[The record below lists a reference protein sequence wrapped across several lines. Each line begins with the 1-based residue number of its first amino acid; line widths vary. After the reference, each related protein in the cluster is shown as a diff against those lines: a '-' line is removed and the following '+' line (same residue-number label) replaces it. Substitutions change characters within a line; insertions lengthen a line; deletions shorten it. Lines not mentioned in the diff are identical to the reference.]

1 MTQPTG
7 DQSHRLDLQKKD
19 PSLQRS
25 SSIRLRVPSVLSSDG
40 PRRPR
45 DRPGFPWDHPGRPWE
60 EPGTTASPG
69 IQDHAP
75 HSPDPLQWQLA
86 YSSTA
91 QDESPLNFNAALD
104 VESKRAIS
112 EDEDAEGDC
121 KKISAAQY
129 EIFRQAV
136 TTSKGSYKVNPAK
149 TKRASGASLLDLGDT
164 EVPDRVSWLYQPSLQ
179 DTMASTARIAQGLKE
194 DEEVVKTTLSET
206 LNDNTSSFKFFT
218 VKQIFPREP
227 YRLKIHRDAL
237 YAPKPP
243 GDHGFIHN
251 KTPSSYHLSHRVCL
265 DTEELAWRSAI
276 YASLADS
283 MVASV
288 IEELSPKDERTKLLR
303 EKLTIIQEAQV
314 SAVSAGFAAASN
326 LQLLRRDALLK
337 NFNFQPQVLSAV
349 RTAPFE
355 GYHVVGPETKVPQS
369 RVRAIR
375 QADRRAHQWLS
386 PSRKNPRPARRRH
399 PRRRLLD
406 LQCLTGW
413 APLHP
418 QLRGLSHRSRPFELA
433 PSGCPKVSAFR
444 GQQEGVPVHLSSVW
458 TGDFSTGVHQ
468 AAKTRRLAV
477 EAARCEATRLL
488 RPLTDQGRYTG
499 TSSTA
504 RPDNHQGPPVS
515 WLDHQLREVRPHTKS
530 RLPVHWDAVQHSTFH
545 SGTPAENAC
554 KGPVSSSALD
564 SQSEH
569 NCQRSAQTSRHAGV
583 HGLAGL
589 ARTAPSS
596 SSPMVG
602 CHSMVPEDRELVRP
616 DSSSTV
622 GSVRGGMVVIPSSPA
637 RSTPRHQGDGSNSLH
652 RCVQFGLGSPVRL
665 TLDTGTVVSISK
677 IVPHKRSGDAGY
689 HLCCERLPT
698 SSEVPSGATD
708 VRQRSDGGVH
718 QERGGHEIA
727 HFDADDHTA
736 AQVVRQQ
743 GDYVGSRPSARS
755 AQHPG
760 GFPVQTWPDTDQGVD
775 DGHGESTTRVCQVGR
790 NTDRFVCDIRQ
801 QTTRQVRIAISGP
814 QGGVDRCHV
823 HALGQG
829 EGPSVRI
836 PAIQDGPSSTAE
848 DRSITRSAGDTDRSN
863 ATGSIMVPRADGPIP
878 RRPDSAVRKRSRPAD
893 TRGVHGRRRDRDS
906 SLPAVKSTCVET
918 LRAILRAKGHS
929 REAANMMSRCLR
941 ESSQQVYESHW
952 SRFVAFCRTQRWH
965 VFQVRSHHFSTYMMH
980 LFRDGL
986 LPSTIISHRTSVASV
1001 LRHWVYNPAA
1011 DPHIKLLVRAF
1022 RLERP
1027 VQRRIMPKW
1036 DLNLVLL
1043 SLLRPPFTSQS
1054 EEDGESSDD
1063 VIPLKWQTLKCVF
1076 LASARERSYLH
1087 ALSIAPGRCVFAR
1100 GNTQRQLVVSLLPEP
1115 GFLAKNQLPTQ
1126 APEWITVPGIAH
1138 LNPTEPE
1145 RMLCPLRQLKLYI
1158 PDSERIRGGRQRMFI
1173 HWNHSIRDIMRSHI
1187 SRWIVETVKEAYTQA
1202 DRQYD
1207 RVTAHEVRA
1216 LSASWAYNCQVAL
1229 PDILSVAFWRSSGV
1243 FQNSYLRD
1251 MACIAEGMSTLGPVV
1266 VAQHV
1271 VDPGHLHPPP

>member
-1 MTQPTG
+1 MFG
-7 DQSHRLDLQKKD
+7 HRGVGQEV
-19 PSLQRS
+19 RH
-25 SSIRLRVPSVLSSDG
+25 LR
-40 PRRPR
+40 
-45 DRPGFPWDHPGRPWE
+45 
-60 EPGTTASPG
+60 
-69 IQDHAP
+69 I
-75 HSPDPLQWQLA
+75 
-86 YSSTA
+86 
-91 QDESPLNFNAALD
+91 
-104 VESKRAIS
+104 
-112 EDEDAEGDC
+112 
-121 KKISAAQY
+121 
-129 EIFRQAV
+129 
-136 TTSKGSYKVNPAK
+136 
-149 TKRASGASLLDLGDT
+149 
-164 EVPDRVSWLYQPSLQ
+164 
-179 DTMASTARIAQGLKE
+179 
-194 DEEVVKTTLSET
+194 
-206 LNDNTSSFKFFT
+206 
-218 VKQIFPREP
+218 
-227 YRLKIHRDAL
+227 
-237 YAPKPP
+237 
-243 GDHGFIHN
+243 
-251 KTPSSYHLSHRVCL
+251 
-265 DTEELAWRSAI
+265 
-276 YASLADS
+276 
-283 MVASV
+283 
-288 IEELSPKDERTKLLR
+288 
-303 EKLTIIQEAQV
+303 
-314 SAVSAGFAAASN
+314 SAGFDGGFSYWRTFSQGWALETSLREVDHHPRGSSFCGVCGFCSSVQPAVVTSWCPPQE
-326 LQLLRRDALLK
+326 LQLPAPSSLCSADSSVWRLPCGGSWTKGA
-337 NFNFQPQVLSAV
+337 FNLVS
-349 RTAPFE
+349 
-355 GYHVVGPETKVPQS
+355 GPSDKL
-369 RVRAIR
+369 IGW
-375 QADRRAHQWLS
+375 QAHLWLS
-386 PSRKNPRPARRRH
+386 PSRKRSRPARRRH
-399 PRRRLLD
+399 PRRRLLG

-418 QLRGLSHRSRPFELA
+418 QRRGLSHRSRPFELA
-433 PSGCPKVSAFR
+433 P
-444 GQQEGVPVHLSSVW
+444 EGPVHDPSKEARSLASLLLLPQPDNVDGSQMGARLADFAPHWRSLLGNCRATGIVEDGVGIAFQQRPQLTHQSISFRTRNSRQDLQQALDALLMKGAIERVTSVKSLGFYSQLFLVPKK
-458 TGDFSTGVHQ
+458 TGDLRPVIHLSTLNRHMVVPHFKMETQGSVRSAIRSQEWMVSIDIRDAYLHVPMHQ
-468 AAKTRRLAV
+468 AVRKYLRFVDNKKVYQFTCLPFGLATSPW
-477 EAARCEATRLL
+477 EFTKLL
-488 RPLTDQGRYTG
+488 RPVVSLLRQQGVKLHVYLDDWLIRAD
-499 TSSTA
+499 TSEEA
-504 RPDNHQGPPVS
+504 
-515 WLDHQLREVRPHTKS
+515 QLHAQTTIKVLQFLGWIINRPHTKS
-530 RLPVHWDAVQHSTFH
+530 RLPVHRDAVQHSTFH
-545 SGTPAENAC
+545 SGAPAENAC
-554 KGPVSSSALD
+554 KGPVSSSTLD
-564 SQSEH
+564 GQSQH
-569 NCQRSAQTSRHAGV
+569 NCTDFSACWCSWPRWSGEDGSVFVQSNGGPPQ
-583 HGLAGL
+583 HG
-589 ARTAPSS
+589 ARGP
-596 SSPMVG
+596 
-602 CHSMVPEDRELVRP
+602 ELVRP

-677 IVPHKRSGDAGY
+677 IVPHKRSGDAGC

-727 HFDADDHTA
+727 HFDADDHST

-760 GFPVQTWPDTDQGVD
+760 RCPVQSRPDTDHGVD

-790 NTDRFVCDIRQ
+790 TTDRYVCDIRQ

-829 EGPSVRI
+829 EWPSVRL
-836 PAIQDGPSSTAE
+836 PAIQDSPSSSAE
-848 DRSITRSAGDTDRSN
+848 DRSITRSAGDTDRST

-878 RRPDSAVRKRSRPAD
+878 RRTVSAVPRRSRPAD
-893 TRGVHGRRRDRDS
+893 TRRVHGRGRDRDS
-906 SLPAVKSTCVET
+906 SLPAVKSSRVET

-952 SRFVAFCRTQRWH
+952 SRFVAFCRTKRWH
-965 VFQVRSHHFSTYMMH
+965 VFRVRSHHFSTYMMH

-986 LPSTIISHRTSVASV
+986 LPSTIISHRTSVVSV
-1001 LRHWVYNPAA
+1001 LCHWVYDPAA
-1011 DPHIKLLVRAF
+1011 DPHIKPLVGAF

-1036 DLNLVLL
+1036 DLHLVLL
-1043 SLLRPPFTSQS
+1043 SLMRPPFTSQS
-1054 EEDGESSDD
+1054 EDGESSDD
-1063 VIPLKWQTLKCVF
+1063 VIPLKWRTLKCVF
-1076 LASARERSYLH
+1076 LLALASTRRRSYLH

-1126 APEWITVPGIAH
+1126 APEWITVPGITH

-1145 RMLCPLRQLKLYI
+1145 RMLCPVRQLKLYI
-1158 PDSERIRGGRQRMFI
+1158 QDSERIRGGQQRMFI
-1173 HWNHSIRDIMRSHI
+1173 HWNRSIRDIMRSHI

-1229 PDILSVAFWRSSGV
+1229 PDILSAAFWRSSGV